1 MIELKQ
7 SIERR
12 GFLGSIAKG
21 AAVVGLSGI
30 AFPLAAAGSAPVPT
44 PDQSGDPTFETW
56 LNKITGKH
64 KILLDTP
71 ALNSGF
77 PLAWSRVFLMTN
89 GELGVTAGEL
99 SAVVVIRHDAFPLAL
114 ESSLWEKYR
123 FGESLKVT
131 DPKTGTTAK
140 RNIFWQ
146 PAPGDFPIPGMGI
159 SDLQKEGVLF
169 GVCKV
174 ALAFNA
180 EHIAKDMKMDAAEV
194 KKDFFGGILPG
205 IQPLPSGILAVNRAQ
220 EHGCTYCF
228 AG

>member
-1 MIELKQ
+1 MIEMKQ
-7 SIERR
+7 PIERR
-12 GFLGSIAKG
+12 GFLGTIAKG
-21 AAVVGLSGI
+21 AAVVGLSSL
-30 AFPLAAAGSAPVPT
+30 ALPLAAKESQPAVP
-44 PDQSGDPTFETW
+44 DPSNDASFEAW

-71 ALNSGF
+71 AVNSGF
-77 PLAWSRVFLMTN
+77 PMAWSRVFLMTN
-89 GELGVTAGEL
+89 GDLGVAAADCST
-99 SAVVVIRHDAFPLAL
+99 VVVVRHDAFPLAL
-114 ESSLWEKYR
+114 ESKLWEKYK
-123 FGESLKVT
+123 FGEATKIN
-131 DPKTGTTAK
+131 DPKTKAPAL

-146 PAPGDFPIPGMGI
+146 PAAEDLPLPGMGI
-159 SDLQKEGVLF
+159 DQLMKDGVLF

-180 EHIAKDMKMDAAEV
+180 MRIAKEMKMDVEEV

-205 IQPLPSGILAVNRAQ
+205 VQPLPSGVLAVNRTQ